1 MYQKEL
7 QKDFQELLPFW
18 KSISSHS
25 QETLI
30 NHSEPVTFPPGTAM
44 HAGGEECSGLF
55 LVLEGRV
62 RAYIVTEQGK
72 EVTLFRLLSRDICI
86 FSASCIMKNIS
97 FDVFVSA
104 ETEVRAIRIPA
115 QCYNEITNSE
125 LAVARY
131 TNELLSSRMSD
142 VMWVLEE
149 IVFTSFDKRLAHF
162 LLEEGELEESD
173 VLTITHEQIANHL
186 GSAREVVS
194 RMLRYFA
201 NEGYVKAERGSI
213 RLLDKEGLEE
223 I

>member
-1 MYQKEL
+1 MNNNKLRSDL
-7 QKDFQELLPFW
+7 QEMLPFW
-18 KSISSHS
+18 KSIKKDT
-25 QETLI
+25 QEKLVQS
-30 NHSEPVTFPPGTAM
+30 SEPVTFSPGTVM
-44 HAGGEECSGLF
+44 HAGREECSGLF

-97 FDVFVSA
+97 FDIFVSA
-104 ETEVRAIRIPA
+104 ETEVKAVRIPA
-115 QCYNEITNSE
+115 KFYHEMTSQE
-125 LAVARY
+125 LTVANY

-142 VMWVLEE
+142 VMWILEQ

-173 VLTITHEQIANHL
+173 VLSITHEQIANHL

-194 RMLRYFA
+194 RMLRYFS
-201 NEGYVKAERGSI
+201 NEGFVKVERGSI
-213 RLLDKEGLEE
+213 RLLDKEGLENV
-223 I
+223 

>member
-1 MYQKEL
+1 MNNNKL
-7 QKDFQELLPFW
+7 QSDLQEMLPFW
-18 KSISSHS
+18 KSIKKDT
-25 QETLI
+25 QEKLVQ
-30 NHSEPVTFPPGTAM
+30 NSEPVTFSPGTVM
-44 HAGGEECSGLF
+44 HAGREECSGLF

-97 FDVFVSA
+97 FDIFVSA
-104 ETEVRAIRIPA
+104 ETEVKAVRIPA
-115 QCYNEITNSE
+115 KFYHEMTSQE
-125 LAVARY
+125 LTVANY

-142 VMWVLEE
+142 VMWILEQ

-173 VLTITHEQIANHL
+173 VLSITHEQIANHL

-194 RMLRYFA
+194 RMLRYFS
-201 NEGYVKAERGSI
+201 NEGFVKVERGSI
-213 RLLDKEGLEE
+213 RLLDKEGLENV
-223 I
+223 